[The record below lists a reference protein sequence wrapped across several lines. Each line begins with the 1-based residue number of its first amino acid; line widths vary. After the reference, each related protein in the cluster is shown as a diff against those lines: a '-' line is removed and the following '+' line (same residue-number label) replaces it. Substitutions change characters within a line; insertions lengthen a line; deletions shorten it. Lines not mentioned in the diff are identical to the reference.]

1 MKIGACALIVRPT
14 DGLIL
19 CLSRKDNPLKFSMPG
34 GHVEEAETVQEGL
47 IREIE
52 EELGWISVLDE
63 GGSISQELYVGE
75 DIVGY
80 ITHCHTV
87 NGESAYQLSINPEEG
102 IRYKWLSWSQL
113 CDPEYSEFWKF
124 NRKVK
129 ERYEQS
135 KE

>member
-34 GHVEEAETVQEGL
+34 GHVEEGETVQEGL

-52 EELGWISVLDE
+52 EELGWIAMRDDS
-63 GGSISQELYVGE
+63 GAISQELYVGK
-75 DIVGY
+75 DIPGY
-80 ITHCHTV
+80 ITHCHIL
-87 NGESAYQLSINPEEG
+87 NGDYEFQLTISPEEG

-124 NRKVK
+124 NRIVK
-129 ERYEQS
+129 EKYKPIEF
-135 KE
+135 